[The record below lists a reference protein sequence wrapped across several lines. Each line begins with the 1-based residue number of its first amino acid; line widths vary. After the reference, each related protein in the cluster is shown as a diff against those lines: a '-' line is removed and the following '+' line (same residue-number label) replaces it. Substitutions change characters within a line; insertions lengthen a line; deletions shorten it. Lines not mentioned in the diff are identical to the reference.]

1 MSLEMPEELSS
12 LEANGGIYA
21 VWMLL
26 QHLGID
32 ADIQQLIEVCGYE
45 AGYGATMIGLAVGLK
60 NFGFNVQFYTEH
72 DPDLQDIEKLSYA
85 EAAQLQLPV
94 LPAIGY
100 AEILQAFEQ
109 NKFVIAYYDTFEG
122 IGNHSLVYD
131 IDEAEISFFDS
142 FDAMSAED
150 FERQRQAEGICRQV
164 ITVDVNDYIAS

>member
-21 VWMLL
+21 VWICAD
-26 QHLGID
+26 LGID

-45 AGYGATMIGLAVGLK
+45 AGYGATTIGLAVGLK
-60 NFGFNVQFYTEH
+60 KFGFNVQFYTEH
-72 DPDLQDIEKLSYA
+72 DPDLQDSEKLSYA
-85 EAAQLQLPV
+85 EAEQLQLPV